1 VTSRRAI
8 CEACE
13 MLRMRTF
20 GAAAIVFAL
29 SLEIT
34 LAQAPSIS
42 PSTAPALSLNNP
54 QNSLDHV
61 VELTGQ
67 LDQRLLTTVYWC
79 LGTLIAVFLILI
91 GYNWF
96 VNFRMHER
104 DFRELRKEIST
115 RLDAAVDKIEA
126 AAKAATQELKTE
138 LRKSTESYVD
148 SKTAGV
154 KSAIDSLR
162 TDVGRLEAADM
173 EREVDR
179 WFSEKVYSNAL
190 FCHAGYLRKIRK
202 VGYDWEVQRGLDK
215 METILKVMIREKPG
229 RRPDADQIGQ
239 LSQLL
244 DAVAKENPVVVK
256 RLQSLVAELCG
267 STASIA

>member
-1 VTSRRAI
+1 
-8 CEACE
+8 

-20 GAAAIVFAL
+20 AAAAIVFGL

-42 PSTAPALSLNNP
+42 PSTTPALSLNNSA
-54 QNSLDHV
+54 NSLEHV

-79 LGTLIAVFLILI
+79 LGTLVTVFLILV

-96 VNFRMHER
+96 VNFRIHER
-104 DFRELRKEIST
+104 DFRELRKEISV

-126 AAKAATQELKTE
+126 AAKTATQELKTE

-148 SKTAGV
+148 SKTSGV
-154 KSAIDSLR
+154 KSDIDSLR
-162 TDVGRLEAADM
+162 RDVGRLEAADLK
-173 EREVDR
+173 REVDS
-179 WFSEKVYSNAL
+179 WFSEKVYTNAL
-190 FCHAGYLRKIRK
+190 FRHVQYLHKIRK
-202 VGYDWEVQRGLDK
+202 VGYDWEVQKGLDK
-215 METILKVMIREKPG
+215 METILKRMISERPSL
-229 RRPDADQIGQ
+229 RPDADQIAE

-244 DAVAKENPVVVK
+244 DLVAKKNPGLVGK
-256 RLQSLVAELCG
+256 LQSLVAQLCG
-267 STASIA
+267 SAATIG